1 MPAIFF
7 ARMARSR
14 NRKLSS
20 TLQSVCAR
28 QCAFDRARVSWE
40 RL

>member
-7 ARMARSR
+7 ARMARSHI
-14 NRKLSS
+14 RKLSS
-20 TLQSVCAR
+20 TLQSVCAK
-28 QCAFDRARVSWE
+28 QCAFGRARVSWQ